1 MEASKKQEIPDIY
14 TLDQIERAII
24 TPSFAKDLI
33 HGIEEGFVALEKGE
47 FFACPIQT
55 MGTPPFPFVDT
66 KGYAAQTCVKSGY
79 FKGQEYYVI
88 KVASGGHPM
97 PNSGLMQVYSQKT
110 GKLKA
115 MLLDNGVLTEIR
127 TAAVGSL
134 ACKLLG
140 PSSIEKIGILGTGIQ
155 ARYQLR
161 MLPTVTDCRTVLVWG
176 RTPSRSQEL
185 CDELLAEGWDVQVA
199 DQADDLLKE
208 CDIIVT
214 TTCSREPLLGKDLSV
229 LLNRRKAGLHISCIG
244 SDAPGKMELTP
255 ELVAQADFL
264 VADTVV
270 QSFERGEFQV
280 AVRKGLVESDS
291 ITSLGSLI
299 ESKHLH
305 RQGDGDT
312 RVTIFDSSGVAM
324 QDCVVAQMTFEA
336 LNQP

>member
-55 MGTPPFPFVDT
+55 MGTPPFPFVNT
-66 KGYAAQTCVKSGY
+66 QGYAAQTCVKSGY

-115 MLLDNGVLTEIR
+115 MLLDNGFLTEIR

-208 CDIIVT
+208 CDLIVT